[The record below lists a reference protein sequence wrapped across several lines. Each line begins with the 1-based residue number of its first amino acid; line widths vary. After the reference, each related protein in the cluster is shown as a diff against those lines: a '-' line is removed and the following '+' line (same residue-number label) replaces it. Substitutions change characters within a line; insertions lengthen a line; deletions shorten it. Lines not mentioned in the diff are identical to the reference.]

1 MNRGSRLEVPQELTI
16 ILLNF
21 TVSVLVNKPSNLI
34 EYASQYFTRMW
45 EEQKNTNIPK
55 TSKSEDH
62 NHNHFEDENDDSY
75 FSDFSKYIKFYFI
88 TIHILFLNTR
98 PKYNYILCFCLK
110 YFTKNLQT
118 ECRLNK
124 IKRPKAFNFFLS

>member
-98 PKYNYILCFCLK
+98 PKYNYI
-110 YFTKNLQT
+110 
-118 ECRLNK
+118 
-124 IKRPKAFNFFLS
+124 